1 MQQKKKKSREGDVPL
16 AVVLAG
22 GLGTRLRPL
31 TESIPKA
38 LIPVQGKPLTEHV
51 LDILRSHGV
60 TEAILA
66 LCYRADQVSDYFG
79 DGSRFGMSIGYIIEE
94 QPRGTAGF
102 LSLLKQKERT
112 LLVLNG
118 DVLSEIDITGL
129 LRYHREMRAS
139 HGAVA
144 SIALTEVEDPSR
156 FGVAALEGERIAR
169 FVEKP
174 RPEEAPSRWISS
186 GYYVLSPEIF
196 SYLPKKEH
204 VMFEQDIFPRL
215 ASDGKLFGFKERGQ
229 WFDTGTWESYRL
241 VEREWKGVQEKEGVR

>member
-1 MQQKKKKSREGDVPL
+1 MQQERKSRETAPL

-66 LCYRADQVSDYFG
+66 LCYRAEQVSDYFG
-79 DGSRFGMSIGYIIEE
+79 DGSRFGMSLGYIIEE
-94 QPRGTAGF
+94 QPMGTAGF

-174 RPEEAPSRWISS
+174 LPEEAPSRWISS

-196 SYLPKKEH
+196 SYLPKREH
-204 VMFEQDIFPRL
+204 VMFETDIFPRL
-215 ASDGKLFGFKERGQ
+215 ASEGKLFGFKGGGQ